1 MSDISTAEGYK
12 EKFISIM
19 DFAIVVYPVAFL
31 SNLIVAL
38 HVFMH
43 LKGVVGA
50 KNCAT
55 IDPIH
60 LVGLIMDFI
69 VRPLD
74 YTQPLVPQI
83 VLQVLIVFFYRS
95 LLYKNYKS
103 ALSAN
108 VLAIKIFMEIIGF
121 VITTPS

>member
-1 MSDISTAEGYK
+1 VFDISTAEGRK
-12 EKFISIM
+12 EKFVSIM
-19 DFAIVVYPVAFL
+19 DFAVVVYPVAFL

-38 HVFMH
+38 HIFMH

-50 KNCAT
+50 KNCAS

-83 VLQVLIVFFYRS
+83 VLQGLIVFFYRA
-95 LLYKNYKS
+95 LLYKNNKWP
-103 ALSAN
+103 LSAN
-108 VLAIKIFMEIIGF
+108 VLAVKIIVEIVGF
-121 VITTPS
+121 LVMTSS